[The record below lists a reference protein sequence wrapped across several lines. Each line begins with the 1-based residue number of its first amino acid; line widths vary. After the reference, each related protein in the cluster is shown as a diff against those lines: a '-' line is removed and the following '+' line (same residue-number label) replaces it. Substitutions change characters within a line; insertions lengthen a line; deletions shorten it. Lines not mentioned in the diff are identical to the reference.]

1 MSVGWIPILSP
12 EFQRMELMYGSSTNI
27 VPHMIKRQVYFREEE
42 FELLQTAAQ
51 RSGRSVAG
59 LVREA
64 VRRVWLRPMSEGPI
78 ALWDGPTAHSAT
90 EHDTIYDRVE

>member
-1 MSVGWIPILSP
+1 
-12 EFQRMELMYGSSTNI
+12 MYGSWMRM
-27 VPHMIKRQVYFREEE
+27 VPYMIKRQVYFREEE

-64 VRRVWLRPMSEGPI
+64 VRRVWLRPMSQGPV
-78 ALWDGPTAHSAT
+78 ALWDGPTAHNAM
-90 EHDTIYDRVE
+90 EHDTIYDRIE